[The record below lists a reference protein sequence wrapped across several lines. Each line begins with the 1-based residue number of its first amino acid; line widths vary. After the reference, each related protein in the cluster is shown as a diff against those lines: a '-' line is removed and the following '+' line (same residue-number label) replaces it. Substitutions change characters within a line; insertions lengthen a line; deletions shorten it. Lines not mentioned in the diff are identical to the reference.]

1 MIKAISTANPTLE
14 TRDKLFSPNIGATA
28 TNARMRTNGQNMAMT
43 QGVIWLVV
51 NSIIDKSAYG
61 A

>member
-1 MIKAISTANPTLE
+1 MMNASSTATPTLA
-14 TRDKLFSPNIGATA
+14 TRDRLFSPRMGATA
-28 TNARMRTNGQNMAMT
+28 TKARMRTNGQNSDIT

-51 NSIIDKSAYG
+51 NSIIADG